1 MTTAAAEPATHP
13 LVAIIT
19 PVYNGG
25 KFLEE
30 TMECVQKQT
39 YPNLVHV
46 VLDNCSKDNTAEII
60 EKYKDAK
67 IPVLAYKNEE
77 VLPIVPNWN
86 AAFGHTPKDAKYI
99 RLLCADDTMTPDF
112 IEKTVAVAEKDDS
125 ISAVCTR
132 ITKNDDPVDF
142 SWPDQEVMD
151 GDEVV
156 RRFFKAKIGFFAVHS
171 LMRADVLE
179 LRTPFLDASYV
190 GFDFE
195 VFLALLKDKKMG
207 MVHEELGW
215 VRIHAESQTSTVML
229 SKNTH
234 FADWYSALYQHGKD
248 VFTDEEFQTVSKN
261 YERYYLG
268 KCRGWKRAGGDD
280 IVKFHKDRIAEVR
293 SPVTLWD
300 EVDSL
305 VHGAMVK
312 LGARPGWTGWPN

>member
-1 MTTAAAEPATHP
+1 MTNATTNNTDHP

-30 TMECVQKQT
+30 TMECVQNQT
-39 YPNLVHV
+39 YPNIVHV

-60 EKYKDAK
+60 EKYKDSK
-67 IPVLAYKNEE
+67 IPVLPYKNED

-99 RLLCADDTMTPDF
+99 RLLCADDTMKPDF
-112 IEKTVAVAEKDDS
+112 IEKTVAVAEKDED
-125 ISAVCTR
+125 ISAVCSL
-132 ITKNDDPVDF
+132 ITKNDDSVEF

-151 GDEVV
+151 GDEVI
-156 RRFFKAKIGFFAVHS
+156 RRFFKAEIGFFAVHS

-179 LRTPFLDASYV
+179 LRTPFLNASYT

-195 VFLALLKDKKMG
+195 VFLAILKGKKMG
-207 MVHEELGW
+207 MIHEELGW
-215 VRIHAESQTSTVML
+215 VRIHGESQTSTVML

-234 FADWYSALYQHGKD
+234 FADWYSTLYDHGKD
-248 VFTDEEFQTVSKN
+248 VFSEEEFKRVAKR

-268 KCRGWKRAGGDD
+268 KCRGWQRTGADE

-293 SPVTLWD
+293 SPVTMWD

-312 LGARPGWTGWPN
+312 IGARPGWTGWPN